1 MFTSSVRRGGR
12 AAPKRH
18 IDRRE
23 ERVEKVK
30 SATICV
36 DGAEMNFPCTVRD
49 IHSSGAR
56 MSIVNAQ
63 NVADSFLLIVRSE
76 NLVARCKVA
85 WRKPNELGVR
95 FVRVGDLNDEAHMKI
110 EQHAAFNQSVQQ
122 QAQRREQAR
131 IQAEQDALMHQQ
143 AEAMRAARIATA
155 RMQIM
160 GMDPT
165 QPYTL
170 EDLKAAYRRQAMTK
184 HPDQGG
190 DPVEFQQ
197 LTEIYNLMTQ
207 AFDTVQNQ
215 DPGIAL

>member
-23 ERVEKVK
+23 ERVEKTK

-56 MSIVNAQ
+56 MSIVNAE
-63 NVADSFLLIVRSE
+63 NVADNFLLIVRSD

-85 WRKPNELGVR
+85 WRKSNEIGVR
-95 FVRVGDLNDEAHMKI
+95 FVRVGDLNEEARMKAD
-110 EQHAAFNQSVQQ
+110 QHLAFNQAIQQ
-122 QAQRREQAR
+122 SAQRQEQAR
-131 IQAEQDALMHQQ
+131 IQAENEAQLHQQ
-143 AEAMRAARIATA
+143 EEALRVARIAVA

-170 EDLKAAYRRQAMTK
+170 EDLKAAYRRQAMAK

-197 LTEIYNLMTQ
+197 LTEIFNLMAHAFETQ
-207 AFDTVQNQ
+207 PERN
-215 DPGIAL
+215 PGSIG

>member
-1 MFTSSVRRGGR
+1 MFTSSVKRGGR
-12 AAPKRH
+12 PSPKRH

-23 ERVEKVK
+23 ERIEKVK

-36 DGAEMNFPCTVRD
+36 DGADMNFPCTVRD

-56 MSIVNAQ
+56 MSIQNAQ

-85 WRKPNELGVR
+85 WRKTNELGVR
-95 FVRVGDLNDEAHMKI
+95 FVRVGDLLEESRMKI
-110 EQHAAFNQSVQQ
+110 EQHAAFNQAIQQ
-122 QAQRREQAR
+122 QAKRQEQER
-131 IQAEQDALMHQQ
+131 IQAEHEAMQRQQ

-170 EDLKAAYRRQAMTK
+170 DDLKAAYRRQAMTK

-197 LTEIYNLMTQ
+197 LTEIYNLMAQ
-207 AFDTVQNQ
+207 AFE
-215 DPGIAL
+215 PSPPREEGSAI